1 MGLSTKCEPKL
12 PVSHVNTHWRASIWE
27 DTPHN
32 QVNRMTWPSDF
43 AQLLSMVSLLLAQSP

>member
-1 MGLSTKCEPKL
+1 MGLSTKCESKL

-43 AQLLSMVSLLLAQSP
+43 AQLLSMVSLFLAQSP